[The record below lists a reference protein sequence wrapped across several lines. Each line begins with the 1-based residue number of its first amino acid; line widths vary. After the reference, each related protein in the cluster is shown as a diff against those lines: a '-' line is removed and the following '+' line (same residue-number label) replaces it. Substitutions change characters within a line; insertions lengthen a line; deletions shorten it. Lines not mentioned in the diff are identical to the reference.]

1 MYLLTQ
7 MRDITAQ
14 ALVGIPKIEVSKQIT
29 QRDGIE
35 THQCWK

>member
-14 ALVGIPKIEVSKQIT
+14 ALVGIPIGVSKQIT

-35 THQCWK
+35 THQCWT